1 MELDDFKGKKLTLA
15 GNFAGSEDKITT
27 DLQQKV
33 ESANIKQR
41 RKLMYFSGMLIT
53 MAVVYFALHRRGD
66 TLYNTGMLLLGAG
79 FISGAIYLFMKSRA
93 LKESLYSLPVTE
105 FLTAADKSLTYFRF
119 GDWLVTTS
127 ILLLLGAGG
136 GMVLIS
142 RLLNYTDNL
151 PLLIVIWV
159 VFFTGLVV
167 FGFLAGRKDW
177 EKAHGELISEIRK
190 VKASLTDAE

>member
-1 MELDDFKGKKLTLA
+1 MELDDFKGKKLPLA
-15 GNFAGSEDKITT
+15 GNFAGSEDKIIT

-41 RKLMYFSGMLIT
+41 RKLIYFSGMLIM
-53 MAVVYFALHRRGD
+53 MAVVYLALHRRGD
-66 TLYNTGMLLLGAG
+66 TLYNSGMLLLGAG

-105 FLTAADKSLTYFRF
+105 FLTAAEKRLTYFRF

-159 VFFTGLVV
+159 VFFTGIVV
-167 FGFLAGRKDW
+167 FGYFAGRKDW
-177 EKAHGELISEIRK
+177 EKEHGSLIKEIRK
-190 VKASLTDAE
+190 LKADMK

>member
-1 MELDDFKGKKLTLA
+1 MELDDFKGKKLTVA
-15 GNFAGSEDKITT
+15 GNFAGSEDKIIT

-41 RKLMYFSGMLIT
+41 RKLIYFSGMLIM
-53 MAVVYFALHRRGD
+53 MAVVYLALHRRGD

-79 FISGAIYLFMKSRA
+79 FISGAIYLLMKSRA

-105 FLTAADKSLTYFRF
+105 FLTAAEKRLTYFRF
-119 GDWLVTTS
+119 GDWIVTTS
-127 ILLLLGAGG
+127 ILLVLGAGG

-151 PLLIVIWV
+151 TLLIVIWV
-159 VFFTGLVV
+159 VFFTGIVV
-167 FGFLAGRKDW
+167 FGYFAGRKDW
-177 EKAHGELISEIRK
+177 EKEHGSLIKEIRK
-190 VKASLTDAE
+190 LKADMK

>member
-1 MELDDFKGKKLTLA
+1 MELDDFKGKKLTVA
-15 GNFAGSEDKITT
+15 GNFAGSEDKIIT

-41 RKLMYFSGMLIT
+41 RKLIYFSGMLI
-53 MAVVYFALHRRGD
+53 MMSVVYLALHRRGD
-66 TLYNTGMLLLGAG
+66 TLYNTGMLVLGAG

-105 FLTAADKSLTYFRF
+105 FLRAAEKRLTYFRF
-119 GDWLVTTS
+119 ADWLVTTS

-159 VFFTGLVV
+159 VFFTGIVV
-167 FGFLAGRKDW
+167 FGYFAGRKDW
-177 EKAHGELISEIRK
+177 EKEHGSLIKEIRK
-190 VKASLTDAE
+190 LKADMK

>member
-1 MELDDFKGKKLTLA
+1 MELDDFKGKKLPLA
-15 GNFAGSEDKITT
+15 GNLSGREEKIIT

-33 ESANIKQR
+33 ESANSKQR
-41 RKLMYFSGMLIT
+41 RKLIYFSVMLIT
-53 MAVVYFALHRRGD
+53 MAVVYLALHRRGD

-79 FISGAIYLFMKSRA
+79 FISGAIYLFQKSRT

-105 FLTAADKSLTYFRF
+105 FLTAAEKRLTYFRR
-119 GDWLVTTS
+119 GDWLATTS
-127 ILLLLGAGG
+127 ILLILGAGG

-159 VFFTGLVV
+159 VFFAGLVV
-167 FGFLAGRKDW
+167 FGYFAGRKDW
-177 EKAHGELISEIRK
+177 DKAHGELISEIRK
-190 VKASLTDAE
+190 AKASLTDAE

>member
-1 MELDDFKGKKLTLA
+1 MELDDFKGKKLTVA
-15 GNFAGSEDKITT
+15 GNFAGSEDKIIT

-41 RKLMYFSGMLIT
+41 RKLIYFSGMLIM
-53 MAVVYFALHRRGD
+53 MAVVYLALHRRGD
-66 TLYNTGMLLLGAG
+66 TLYNTGMLVLGAG

-105 FLTAADKSLTYFRF
+105 FLTAAEKRLTYFRF
-119 GDWLVTTS
+119 ADWLVTTS

-159 VFFTGLVV
+159 VFFTGIVV
-167 FGFLAGRKDW
+167 FGYFAGRKDW
-177 EKAHGELISEIRK
+177 EKEHGSLIKEIRK
-190 VKASLTDAE
+190 LKADMK